1 MSGLRRA
8 ARTPLTR
15 RSLLTAASAGA
26 VALLG
31 HGAAPAA
38 AIEPA
43 FSLAYAPH
51 EGSFS
56 SRGSVL
62 DQIAFAGD
70 HGFRAWEDN
79 EAGKRSVREQ
89 EKIGRALAARGMRMG
104 VFVASLPRWGEF
116 RPVLGG
122 EDDGDRAAFLAD
134 VRAAVD
140 VAKRLGARW
149 TTIVPGF
156 IDQRVPLE
164 LQTARIIDTMRRA
177 AEVMEPHGIIMVMEP
192 LNTLTDH
199 PGVFLRTIAQGYAL
213 AKAVRSPSV
222 KILADLYHEQIQA
235 GNLINTLDAFWD
247 EIAYLQFGDNPGR
260 KEPGTGEINY
270 GNVVRWLKRRRFDG
284 VIGMEHGNSKLGP
297 AGEAALIAA
306 YRKIDSTDE
315 SLAKQGLACRL
326 G

>member
-1 MSGLRRA
+1 MEEGEIKAAGA
-8 ARTPLTR
+8 ARTGLSR
-15 RSLLTAASAGA
+15 RSLLSGASAGLGA
-26 VALLG
+26 AALLG
-31 HGAAPAA
+31 PGAAAAAPADA
-38 AIEPA
+38 K

-51 EGSFS
+51 EGSFA
-56 SRGSVL
+56 SRGPVL
-62 DQIAFAGD
+62 DQIAFAAD
-70 HGFRAWEDN
+70 RGFRAWEDN
-79 EAGKRSVREQ
+79 EAGKRPVAEQ
-89 EKIGRALAARGMRMG
+89 ERIGRALAARGMTMG
-104 VFVASLPRWGEF
+104 VFVASLPRWSEF

-122 EDDGDRAAFLAD
+122 KDDGDRAAFLAD

-156 IDQRVPLE
+156 VDRRVPME

-177 AEVMEPHGIIMVMEP
+177 ADIMEPHNIVMVMEP

-199 PGVFLRTIAQGYAL
+199 PGVFLRSVPQAYAL

-235 GNLINTLDAFWD
+235 GNLINTLEACWD

-270 GNVVRWLKRRRFDG
+270 ANVVRWLKRRGFAG
-284 VIGMEHGNSKLGP
+284 VIGMEHGNSIEGR
-297 AGEAALIAA
+297 AGEDRLVAA
-306 YRKIDSTDE
+306 YREID
-315 SLAKQGLACRL
+315 AA
-326 G
+326 

>member
-1 MSGLRRA
+1 VARA
-8 ARTPLTR
+8 QLSR
-15 RSLLTAASAGA
+15 RSLLTSASAGLGA
-26 VALLG
+26 AALLG
-31 HGAAPAA
+31 PGAVAAAPA
-38 AIEPA
+38 EPK
-43 FSLAYAPH
+43 FSLNYAPH

-62 DQIAFAGD
+62 DQIAFAAD
-70 HGFRAWEDN
+70 RGFRAWEDN
-79 EAGKRSVREQ
+79 EAGKRPIAEQ
-89 EKIGRALAARGMRMG
+89 ERIGRALAARGMKMG

-122 EDDGDRAAFLAD
+122 QDEGDRAAFLAD
-134 VRAAVD
+134 VRASVD

-156 IDQRVPLE
+156 VDRRVPME

-177 AEVMEPHGIIMVMEP
+177 AEIMEPHGIVMVMEP

-199 PGVFLRTIAQGYAL
+199 PGVFLRTIAQAYSL

-235 GNLINTLDAFWD
+235 GNLINTLEACWD

-260 KEPGTGEINY
+260 KEPGTGEVNY

-284 VIGMEHGNSKLGP
+284 VIGMEHGNSKPGP
-297 AGEAALIAA
+297 AGETALIAA
-306 YRKIDSTDE
+306 YRDIDR
-315 SLAKQGLACRL
+315 A
-326 G
+326 